1 MLFRSEVR
9 RMLAYREPV
18 DMRRSFDGLVALVEN
33 VLGEDPLGGAM
44 YVFLNRRGTILK
56 GVYWDRTG
64 YVLFAKRLEHGR
76 FTIPGEGRTHELTER
91 ALLLILDGIV
101 LDRRK
106 RVA

>member
-1 MLFRSEVR
+1 MFFRSEVR
-9 RMLAYREPV
+9 RVLAYREPV

-33 VLGEDPLGGAM
+33 VLGEDPLAGAL

-56 GVYWDRTG
+56 AVCWDRTG
-64 YVLFAKRLEHGR
+64 YALFAKRLEHGR
-76 FTIPGEGRTHELTER
+76 FTVPGEGQKQELSER
-91 ALLLILDGIV
+91 ALLLMLDGIS

>member
-1 MLFRSEVR
+1 MFLRSEVR
-9 RMLAYREPV
+9 RILAYGEPV

-56 GVYWDRTG
+56 GVFWDRTG

-76 FTIPGEGRTHELTER
+76 FTFPGEGRTRELSER